1 MVLSLRQTGVSAV
14 SFVTPT
20 FSGASFASAYLAED
34 VGTGDYTLKIGL
46 GESGGFAQSY
56 APLRFRQG
64 S

>member
-1 MVLSLRQTGVSAV
+1 
-14 SFVTPT
+14 
-20 FSGASFASAYLAED
+20 

-56 APLRFRQG
+56 ALLRFRQG